1 MAETK
6 AKNATTKPCPRFNA
20 CANALQITRQKKF
33 RSNIEKMDP
42 ETRSLCLSSEYLHFV
57 SGTLCAQYLLIENEL
72 GDGEDIDRFAILE
85 GVLTPSFSVV
95 CE

>member
-1 MAETK
+1 M
-6 AKNATTKPCPRFNA
+6 CIRD
-20 CANALQITRQKKF
+20 R
-33 RSNIEKMDP
+33 
-42 ETRSLCLSSEYLHFV
+42 EYLHFV